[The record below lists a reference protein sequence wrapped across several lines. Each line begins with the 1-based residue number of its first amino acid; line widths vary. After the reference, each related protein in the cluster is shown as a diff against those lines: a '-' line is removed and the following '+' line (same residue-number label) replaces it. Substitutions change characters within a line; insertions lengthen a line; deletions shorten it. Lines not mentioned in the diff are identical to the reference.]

1 MLAVAGNLHRTGSRL
16 VCAFARKF
24 SREAPVQVRAVSTTP
39 GSHGRNPQAAGL
51 VIGDEILTG
60 KIRDKNIPFLA
71 DFMFQRGIDL
81 CRVEVVP
88 DNMEV
93 GARRANVWPCFANQ
107 VSHDGWNF
115 LGRSCENAS
124 ATCQIWSEK
133 MVMLLRVVELDQHMT
148 ISPTMRLPP
157 HSM

>member
-107 VSHDGWNF
+107 VWHDGWEGPARTHPLPVRF
-115 LGRSCENAS
+115 GRRRWLCCYVWWNW
-124 ATCQIWSEK
+124 TN
-133 MVMLLRVVELDQHMT
+133 T
-148 ISPTMRLPP
+148 
-157 HSM
+157 